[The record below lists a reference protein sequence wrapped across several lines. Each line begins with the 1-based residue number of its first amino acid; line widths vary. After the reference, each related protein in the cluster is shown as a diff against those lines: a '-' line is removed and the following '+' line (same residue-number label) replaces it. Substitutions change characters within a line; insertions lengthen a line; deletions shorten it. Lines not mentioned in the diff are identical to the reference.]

1 MVKSKTAKG
10 QTIQWSKVK
19 RQKDKQLS
27 KYKDQSTNNDLQN
40 TTRKTKDR
48 VKRTTLTTEGELMI
62 GTTNYGKAG
71 QLRDIESKCS

>member
-1 MVKSKTAKG
+1 MVKSKSTKG

-62 GTTNYGKAG
+62 GTTNYEKAG
-71 QLRDIESKCS
+71 QLRDI

>member
-10 QTIQWSKVK
+10 QAIQWSKVK
-19 RQKDKQLS
+19 WQKDKQLS

-40 TTRKTKDR
+40 TTRKTEDR

>member
-1 MVKSKTAKG
+1 MVKSKTTKG

-71 QLRDIESKCS
+71 QLRDI